1 MLGSAYRVQIAL
13 ESAELFGSL
22 ASSGGLCA
30 CGALVWLMPPPTPP
44 TRLQQPTK
52 IHAGSSIDTVS
63 PRVSGNRVS
72 GNVDSAVKPA
82 APRRQDEWTKRTL
95 EVINQGESEE
105 GAELLGKD
113 EPGPSDFAG
122 GHLGAGHLIAR
133 HGDKSTETEFFS
145 PIPEGYKRG
154 RTKFVAVFGTVMS
167 GLGKGIFASSVA
179 KLLKDKGLVVAPIKL
194 EGYLNIDAGT
204 LNPFRHGE
212 VFVLDDGTECDMDL
226 GTYERLLDQDLSRRN
241 FMTSG
246 QIFSTI
252 VDRERHGVY
261 LGRDVQWIPHV
272 TGEVKRRLRE
282 LAMYGDGHKPADVVF
297 VEVGGTVGDYEN
309 GFYIEAL
316 RELAFEEGEDSVC
329 FVALTYV
336 IKPQTLGEQKS
347 KAAQLG
353 IKRLMEMGVQPHIIA
368 CRATEMVGEQ
378 IRQKI
383 AMFSNV
389 PIKRVVSMHDRE
401 SVYTIPDD
409 MRAAGLDREILS
421 LLDLHDRVDVS
432 EEDKRRKD
440 WAGFYDTL
448 IRPKKRSISIGVTGK
463 YVAMR
468 DAYASIDKAVEHC
481 SAHLQC
487 DVDLKWIETTDINA
501 GNVAAALEH
510 VDGVIVPG
518 GFGSRGVEGKI
529 QCVRFCRE
537 QQVPYL
543 GICLGFQ
550 VAVIEYARHV
560 LGIKDANSTEFAPQ
574 SANLVISELPDQKRI
589 EGLGGTMRLG
599 GQEVE
604 IRPGSLAEF
613 LYRYRLRAGQS
624 PPMVRERFRHRF
636 EVDPEYID
644 RLESAGLI
652 FSGRHPQQPIMQI
665 LELPQPALPGEPV
678 VAGQTHPFFIAGQF
692 HPELTSRPL
701 HPQPLFMGLVAAT
714 ILRKY
719 RGQERSDAALLRWL
733 RPSKS
738 AIVQPA

>member
-1 MLGSAYRVQIAL
+1 MIEVRPMTRSGAMADFAPRSALAPTRVEHDHAGDDGRDDT
-13 ESAELFGSL
+13 EGVG
-22 ASSGGLCA
+22 ASS
-30 CGALVWLMPPPTPP
+30 
-44 TRLQQPTK
+44 
-52 IHAGSSIDTVS
+52 
-63 PRVSGNRVS
+63 
-72 GNVDSAVKPA
+72 
-82 APRRQDEWTKRTL
+82 
-95 EVINQGESEE
+95 
-105 GAELLGKD
+105 
-113 EPGPSDFAG
+113 
-122 GHLGAGHLIAR
+122 LIAR
-133 HGDKSTETEFFS
+133 HADKSTETEFFS

-154 RTKFVAVFGTVMS
+154 RTKYVVVLGTVMS

-252 VDRERHGVY
+252 VDRERHGAY

-272 TGEVKRRLRE
+272 TGEVKRRLRD
-282 LAMYGDGHKPADVVF
+282 LAIYGDGQKQADVVF

-316 RELAFEEGEDSVC
+316 RELAFEEGEKSVC

-353 IKRLMEMGVQPHIIA
+353 IKRLMEAGVQPHIIA
-368 CRATEMVGEQ
+368 CRANEPVGEQ
-378 IRQKI
+378 VAQKI

-389 PIKRVVSMHDRE
+389 PLKRVFSMHDRS

-409 MRAAGLDREILS
+409 MRAEGLDREILS
-421 LLDLHDRVDVS
+421 LLDLHDRVDS
-432 EEDKRRKD
+432 KNEDRSRKE
-440 WAGFYDTL
+440 WTGFYEQVV
-448 IRPKKRSISIGVTGK
+448 RSKKRSVTIGVTGK

-481 SAHLQC
+481 SAHLHTA
-487 DVDLKWIETTDINA
+487 VDLRWIETTDLA
-501 GNVAAALEH
+501 PGTVGSTLEGL
-510 VDGVIVPG
+510 DGVIVPG

-529 QCVRFCRE
+529 LCVQYCRE
-537 QQVPYL
+537 NLVPYL

-550 VAVIEYARHV
+550 VAVIEFARNV
-560 LGIKDANSTEFAPQ
+560 AGLKGANSTEFEPQ
-574 SANLVISELPDQKRI
+574 SPHPVIGELPDQKRI

-599 GQEVE
+599 GQEVL
-604 IRPGSLAEF
+604 IRGSSLAEF
-613 LYRYRLRAGQS
+613 LYRGRSRPAPAGIGGS
-624 PPMVRERFRHRF
+624 SGDVLARERFRHRF
-636 EVDPEYID
+636 EVEPMYVE
-644 RLESAGLI
+644 RLEAVGMR
-652 FSGRHPQQPIMQI
+652 FSGRHPRQPIMQM
-665 LELPQPALPGEPV
+665 LELAQSVEGA
-678 VAGQTHPFFIAGQF
+678 AGGAGVSAHPFFIAGQF

-701 HPQPLFMGLVAAT
+701 HPQPLFMGLVAAC
-714 ILRKY
+714 IQRKY
-719 RGQERSDAALLRWL
+719 RLTDVKPSAHADPVYQWLYQPVKAVAAH
-733 RPSKS
+733 
-738 AIVQPA
+738 V

>member
-1 MLGSAYRVQIAL
+1 
-13 ESAELFGSL
+13 
-22 ASSGGLCA
+22 
-30 CGALVWLMPPPTPP
+30 MPQPTPP
-44 TRLQQPTK
+44 TRPQHP
-52 IHAGSSIDTVS
+52 SSHSRRSTDTDAMNASRDPAPEGWS
-63 PRVSGNRVS
+63 PRARVESDIELRPLADETWRSGRRGEEWISPHNEA
-72 GNVDSAVKPA
+72 GNHPE
-82 APRRQDEWTKRTL
+82 PPEDEDD
-95 EVINQGESEE
+95 
-105 GAELLGKD
+105 A
-113 EPGPSDFAG
+113 EPGEEIEGF
-122 GHLGAGHLIAR
+122 GATSLIKR
-133 HGDKSTETEFFS
+133 HADRSTNTEFFS
-145 PIPEGYKRG
+145 PIPDGYRKG
-154 RTKFVAVFGTVMS
+154 RTKYVAVFGTVMS

-252 VDRERHGVY
+252 VDRERQGAY

-297 VEVGGTVGDYEN
+297 IEVGGTVGDYEN

-316 RELAFEEGEDSVC
+316 RELAFEEGEDAVC

-353 IKRLMEMGVQPHIIA
+353 IKRLMETGVQPHIIA
-368 CRATEMVGEQ
+368 CRATEPVGEQ
-378 IRQKI
+378 VRQKI

-389 PIKRVVSMHDRE
+389 PLKRVFSMHDRP

-409 MRAAGLDREILS
+409 MRHEGLDREILS
-421 LLDLHDRVDVS
+421 LLDLHDRVDATA
-432 EEDKRRKD
+432 EDRARKQ
-440 WAGFYDTL
+440 WSSFYDNL
-448 IRPKKRSISIGVTGK
+448 VRPKKRSVVIGVTGK

-468 DAYASIDKAVEHC
+468 DAYASIDKAIEHC
-481 SAHLQC
+481 SAHLDC
-487 DVDLKWIETTDINA
+487 SVELKWIETTGLDTGNA
-501 GNVAAALEH
+501 PAALEQ

-529 QCVRFCRE
+529 ACVRHCRE
-537 QQVPYL
+537 SMLPYL

-550 VAVIEYARHV
+550 VAVIEYARNV
-560 LGIKDANSTEFAPQ
+560 LGLAGANSTEFDS
-574 SANLVISELPDQKRI
+574 SAMYPVISELPNQKMI

-613 LYRYRLRAGQS
+613 LYRPRQSRNAG
-624 PPMVRERFRHRF
+624 PNAPWPRVRERFRHRF
-636 EVDPEYID
+636 EVDPEFIE
-644 RLESAGLI
+644 RLEAGGLI
-652 FSGRHPQQPIMQI
+652 FSGRHPKQPIMQM
-665 LELPQPALPGEPV
+665 LELAQSAEPGTP
-678 VAGQTHPFFIAGQF
+678 THPYFIAAQC

-701 HPQPLFMGLVAAT
+701 TPQPLFMGLVAAA
-714 ILRKY
+714 IRRKY
-719 RGQERSDAALLRWL
+719 PNVAIERGARDPIAAWI
-733 RPSKS
+733 RPTG
-738 AIVQPA
+738 AGTPATV